1 MSNAPPRSYA
11 RPSRNRNTN
20 VWLQGKT
27 FVSRLDSFI
36 RRLKAQRACLGLAA
50 DLARVLD
57 GPVLELGLGNGRTYD
72 HLREILPDRDVYA
85 FDRQIAAH
93 PACIPD
99 EAHMFLGE
107 LYDTVPGVLQ
117 RIGQPAVLIHFD
129 VGSGDEEANA
139 ELARWMTV
147 ATADLLAPGGV
158 AVADQALVGTSWRPI
173 DLPEGVSVGR
183 YFMYQCAAP

>member
-1 MSNAPPRSYA
+1 MTTCERSCLTATSTPSTDRLPPIQ
-11 RPSRNRNTN
+11 P
-20 VWLQGKT
+20 
-27 FVSRLDSFI
+27 VS
-36 RRLKAQRACLGLAA
+36 
-50 DLARVLD
+50 
-57 GPVLELGLGNGRTYD
+57 
-72 HLREILPDRDVYA
+72 
-85 FDRQIAAH
+85 
-93 PACIPD
+93 PD